1 MNLAR
6 FGVRNP
12 VPINLLM
19 AGFILAGIFAA
30 FNLRR
35 QFFPD
40 MTFDSVVVSMAYP
53 GASPADVETSIAKR
67 IENAL
72 VNIDEI
78 DEMRTTCVEGS
89 VSISVTFK
97 EGATNVDD
105 AIDEVRRT
113 VESIQ
118 DLPADVERPRVT
130 RLEPSMPVIMV
141 QIWGDVD
148 KQVMK
153 NAIRDIRDDLRT
165 FSDMGS
171 IGIGGDINNELTVE
185 IDQDSLIEHRISIS
199 QVSQSIATWM
209 REIPGGT
216 LRSKG
221 GDIVIR
227 TDTPE
232 ESSFELEQIVIRSRH
247 GGETLLLGDI
257 ATVQTTLVEIPVEV
271 RFNGKPAMNLF
282 VAKSGDQDIVKMA
295 EIVRSYVKGRM
306 GEPYDQNWKDVFSGG
321 RTVRQQAWQLGVDAQ
336 PLPSGTS
343 LSTFTDLARFVE
355 GRLNLLTE
363 NALYGGALV
372 FILLLLALNWKV
384 ALWVGIGLVIALGGT
399 LFIMSMFGITLNM
412 LTMFALI
419 LVLGL
424 LVDDAIVVAENIKAQ
439 HEQGVPA
446 MEAAVIGA
454 KQVMWPVVATVLT
467 SIVAFLPLSFIKGN
481 MGDLLGALPIVI
493 ACALAMS
500 LFESLLILPAHLGH
514 SLEKT
519 GKVVKTKIGVL
530 INRYEKARDRL
541 LFERII
547 PSYLWL
553 LNRVIRFRYISFSFA
568 IASLVV
574 SIGLVLGGRVG
585 YEFMTIPDAE
595 TIAVNLR
602 MPEGTP
608 FSQTTKMMERLEE
621 GARAQ
626 SQVHHIS
633 ALAGVQM
640 ATGGTSGGS
649 GGFSSNLGQ
658 LFIELTP
665 AETRTLNAGEVIDN
679 IRTTIGDVARLAD
692 SIGYEM
698 MSGAP
703 TGSDITIK
711 LQGTDEQDLIAAS
724 EEIQSDLRSYA
735 DVHDITDN
743 SAAGQRELHL
753 ELREGALSAGL
764 TLAELAQQV
773 RGAVYGIDAHVFAQG
788 DEEVDVRVKLGK
800 EFREN
805 VGALEQ
811 LWITTPAGISIPLV
825 EVVSISEQRGYSTI
839 HRFNRKRTVTVTA
852 EVVDGVSPESIT
864 LTLPFDQWRAAFPGV
879 DIAQGGRQEQQ
890 AEAFASLPIGFAAA
904 CLMIYVILAWLFGS
918 YFQPLIV
925 MLGIPFAMIGVIW
938 GHYFAGVSL
947 SFLSMIGF
955 VALSGVVVNDSLI
968 FVEFYNAKR
977 KEGESLREGL
987 LSAGGARL
995 RPIFLTTITTV
1006 LGLTPLM
1013 LEQSM
1018 QAKFLIPMA
1027 LAISFGLMS
1036 ATVLILLLL
1045 PALLVIGSDL
1055 QHVMFRLWNGS
1066 HDQRL

>member
-40 MTFDSVVVSMAYP
+40 MTFDSVSVTMAYP
-53 GASPADVETSIAKR
+53 GASPEDVETSIAKR
-67 IENAL
+67 IENAII
-72 VNIDEI
+72 NIDEV
-78 DEMRTTCVEGS
+78 DEIRTTCVEG
-89 VSISVTFK
+89 VASIFVTFK
-97 EGATNVDD
+97 EGTSNIDN
-105 AIDEVRRT
+105 AIDKVRRS
-113 VESIQ
+113 VDSIQ
-118 DLPADVERPRVT
+118 DLPVDAKKPVVT
-130 RLEPSMPVIMV
+130 RIEPKMPVIMV

-153 NAIRDIRDDLRT
+153 QAIRDVRDDLRT
-165 FSDMGS
+165 FEEMGS
-171 IGIGGDINNELTVE
+171 INVGGDINNELSVE
-185 IDQDSLIEHRISIS
+185 IDQDSLVEHGLSITQVAQSIS
-199 QVSQSIATWM
+199 SWM

-227 TDTPE
+227 TNTPE
-232 ESSFELEQIVIRSRH
+232 ESSLDLEEIVIRSRH
-247 GGETLLLGDI
+247 NGETLLLGDI
-257 ATVQTTLVEIPVEV
+257 ATVQNTLVDIPIAV
-271 RFNGKPAMNLF
+271 RFNGYPSMNMF

-295 EIVRSYVKGRM
+295 EIVRAYVKGRM
-306 GEPYDQNWKDVFSGG
+306 GEPYDQNWKDTFSRGG
-321 RTVRQQAWQLGVDAQ
+321 TVRQKAWQLGVDAH
-336 PLPSGTS
+336 PLPAGTS
-343 LSTFTDLARFVE
+343 LSTFIDLARFVE
-355 GRLNLLTE
+355 GRMNLLTE
-363 NALYGGALV
+363 NALYGGGLV
-372 FILLLLALNWKV
+372 FILLLLALNWRV
-384 ALWVGIGLVIALGGT
+384 ALWVGIGLVTALGGT
-399 LFIMSMFGITLNM
+399 LFIMSLFGITLNM
-412 LTMFALI
+412 LTMFGLI

-446 MEAAVIGA
+446 MEAAVTGA

-467 SIVAFLPLSFIKGN
+467 SIVAFLPLSFVKGN

-500 LFESLLILPAHLGH
+500 LFEALLILPAHLGH
-514 SLEKT
+514 SLKKSEKAA
-519 GKVVKTKIGVL
+519 KTKVGKL
-530 INRYEKARDRL
+530 INRFEKARD
-541 LFERII
+541 LFLFDTII
-547 PSYLWL
+547 PFYLRIL
-553 LNRVIRFRYISFSFA
+553 KLVIRFRYISLACAVS
-568 IASLVV
+568 SLIV
-574 SIGLVLGGRVG
+574 SVGLVMGGRVG

-608 FSQTTKMMERLEE
+608 FSQTTKMLEHLE
-621 GARAQ
+621 DGARSQ
-626 SQVHHIS
+626 PQVHHIS
-633 ALAGVQM
+633 TLSGVQM
-640 ATGGTSGGS
+640 ATEGTSGG
-649 GGFSSNLGQ
+649 FASNLGQ

-665 AETRTLNAGEVIDN
+665 AETRTLNASEVIDN
-679 IRTTIGDVARLAD
+679 IRSSVGDIAKLAN

-703 TGSDITIK
+703 SGTDITIV
-711 LQGTDEQDLIAAS
+711 LHAESERALIDAS
-724 EEIQSDLRSYA
+724 EQIKRDLRKYTA
-735 DVHDITDN
+735 VHDITDN
-743 SAAGQRELHL
+743 ASAGQRELHL
-753 ELREGALSAGL
+753 ELREGAASAGL
-764 TLAELAQQV
+764 TLPDLAMQV
-773 RGAVYGIDAHVFAQG
+773 KGAVYGIDAHVFAHG
-788 DEEVDVRVKLGK
+788 DEEVDIRVKLGK
-800 EFREN
+800 NLRQN

-811 LWITTPAGISIPLV
+811 LWVTTPAGISIPLV
-825 EVVSISEQRGYSTI
+825 EIANITEHRGYRTI
-839 HRFNRKRTVTVTA
+839 HRLNRKRTVTITA
-852 EVVDGVSPESIT
+852 EVIDGVSPESVT
-864 LTLPFDQWRAAFPGV
+864 STLPFDEWNATFPEV
-879 DIAQGGRQEQQ
+879 QIQKGGRQEQQ
-890 AEAFASLPIGFAAA
+890 VEAFSSLPIGFAAA

-918 YFQPLIV
+918 YYQPLVV

-977 KEGESLREGL
+977 VEGESLNEAL
-987 LSAGGARL
+987 ISAGGARL

-1045 PALLVIGSDL
+1045 PALLVIASDI
-1055 QHVMFRLWNGS
+1055 QQGAIALWNGS
-1066 HDQRL
+1066 NEQRL

>member
-40 MTFDSVVVSMAYP
+40 MTFDSVVISMAYP
-53 GASPADVETSIAKR
+53 GASPEDVESSIAKR
-67 IENAL
+67 IENVLIA
-72 VNIDEI
+72 IDEV
-78 DEMRTTCVEGS
+78 DEIRTTCVEGS

-97 EGATNVDD
+97 EGTANIDD
-105 AIDEVRRT
+105 AIDEVRRR
-113 VESIQ
+113 VDSIQ
-118 DLPADVERPRVT
+118 DLPTEVERPIVT
-130 RLEPSMPVIMV
+130 RMQPMMPVIMV
-141 QIWGDVD
+141 EIWGDVD

-153 NAIRDIRDDLRT
+153 EAIRDVRDDLRSFT
-165 FSDMGS
+165 EMGS
-171 IGIGGDINNELTVE
+171 LSVGGDINNELTVE
-185 IDQDSLIEHRISIS
+185 VDQDSLIEHGISITQVAQRISL
-199 QVSQSIATWM
+199 WM

-227 TDTPE
+227 TNTPE
-232 ESSFELEQIVIRSRH
+232 ESSLDIEEIVIRSQH
-247 GGETLLLGDI
+247 DGETLLLGDI
-257 ATVQTTLVEIPVEV
+257 ANVQTTLVDIPIAV
-271 RFNGKPAMNLF
+271 RFNGKPAMNMF
-282 VAKSGDQDIVKMA
+282 IAKSGDQDIVKMA
-295 EIVRSYVKGRM
+295 EIVRAYVKGRM
-306 GEPYDQNWKDVFSGG
+306 GEPYDQNWKDTFSGSQ
-321 RTVRQQAWQLGVDAQ
+321 TVRQTAWQLGVDAD
-336 PLPSGTS
+336 PLPKGTS
-343 LSTFTDLARFVE
+343 LTTFTDLARFVE
-355 GRLNLLTE
+355 GRLNLLTK

-372 FILLLLALNWKV
+372 FILLLLALNWRV
-384 ALWVGIGLVIALGGT
+384 ALWVGIGLITAFGGT
-399 LFIMSMFGITLNM
+399 LFIMSMVGITLNM

-446 MEAAVIGA
+446 MEAAVNGT
-454 KQVMWPVVATVLT
+454 KQVMWPVIATVLT
-467 SIVAFLPLSFIKGN
+467 SIVAFLPLTFVKGN

-514 SLEKT
+514 SLEKIEKAT
-519 GKVVKTKIGVL
+519 KTKIGKL
-530 INRYEKARDRL
+530 FDRYGKARDRL
-541 LFERII
+541 LFDRIV
-547 PSYLWL
+547 PAYLSL
-553 LNRVIRFRYISFSFA
+553 LSLVIRFRYISLSLA
-568 IASLVV
+568 IASLIV
-574 SIGLVLGGRVG
+574 SVGLVMGGRVG

-595 TIAVNLR
+595 TIAINVR
-602 MPEGTP
+602 MPQGTP
-608 FSQTTKMMERLEE
+608 FSQTTKMIEHLER
-621 GARAQ
+621 GSRSQ
-626 SQVHHIS
+626 SQVQHIS
-633 ALAGVQM
+633 SLSGVQM
-640 ATGGTSGGS
+640 ATGETG
-649 GGFSSNLGQ
+649 GGFSSNIGQ
-658 LFIELTP
+658 IFLELTP
-665 AETRTLNAGEVIDN
+665 AERRTLNASEVIDN
-679 IRTTIGDVARLAD
+679 IRTSIGDVAHLAD
-692 SIGYEM
+692 SIRYEM

-703 TGSDITIK
+703 SGADITLK
-711 LQGTDEQDLIAAS
+711 LHAENEQALLAAS
-724 EEIQSDLRSYA
+724 EQIQNDLRTYA
-735 DVHDITDN
+735 AVHDITDN
-743 SAAGQRELHL
+743 SSLGQRELHL
-753 ELREGALSAGL
+753 ELRDGAVSTGL
-764 TLAELAQQV
+764 TLSDLAQQV
-773 RGAVYGIDAHVFAQG
+773 RGAVYGIDAHVFAHG
-788 DEEVDVRVKLGK
+788 DEEVDIRVKLGK
-800 EFREN
+800 ELREN

-811 LWITTPAGISIPLV
+811 LWITTPAGVSIPLV
-825 EVVSISEQRGYSTI
+825 EVAHITEQRGYTSI
-839 HRFNRKRTVTVTA
+839 HRLNRKRTVTITA
-852 EVVDGVSPESIT
+852 EVIDGISPESVS
-864 LTLPFDQWRAAFPGV
+864 LTLPFDAWKNAFPNV
-879 DIAQGGRQEQQ
+879 EIQKGGRQEQQ

-918 YFQPLIV
+918 YFQPFIV

-977 KEGESLREGL
+977 AEGQSLRESL
-987 LSAGGARL
+987 LSAGAARL

-1027 LAISFGLMS
+1027 LAISFGLIS

-1045 PALLVIGSDL
+1045 PALLVIGSDI
-1055 QHVMFRLWNGS
+1055 QQSFSFLWNGKNG
-1066 HDQRL
+1066 QRL

>member
-40 MTFDSVVVSMAYP
+40 MTFDSVSVTMAYP
-53 GASPADVETSIAKR
+53 GASPEDVESSIAKR
-67 IENAL
+67 IENAII
-72 VNIDEI
+72 NIDEV
-78 DEMRTTCVEGS
+78 DEIRTTCVEG
-89 VSISVTFK
+89 VASIFVTFK
-97 EGATNVDD
+97 EGTSNIDN
-105 AIDEVRRT
+105 AIDKVRRS
-113 VESIQ
+113 VDSIQ
-118 DLPADVERPRVT
+118 DLPVDAKKPVVT
-130 RLEPSMPVIMV
+130 RIEPKMPVIMV

-153 NAIRDIRDDLRT
+153 QAIRDVRDDLRT
-165 FSDMGS
+165 FEEMGS
-171 IGIGGDINNELTVE
+171 INVGGDINNELSVE
-185 IDQDSLIEHRISIS
+185 IDQDSLVEHGLSITQVAQSIS
-199 QVSQSIATWM
+199 SWM

-227 TDTPE
+227 TNTPE
-232 ESSFELEQIVIRSRH
+232 ESSLDLEEIVIRSRH
-247 GGETLLLGDI
+247 NGETLLLGDI
-257 ATVQTTLVEIPVEV
+257 ATVQNTLVDIPIAV
-271 RFNGKPAMNLF
+271 RFNGYPSMNMF

-295 EIVRSYVKGRM
+295 EIVRAYVKGRM
-306 GEPYDQNWKDVFSGG
+306 GEPYDQNWKDTFSRGG
-321 RTVRQQAWQLGVDAQ
+321 TVRQKAWQLGVDAH
-336 PLPSGTS
+336 PLPAGTS
-343 LSTFTDLARFVE
+343 LSTFIDLARFVE
-355 GRLNLLTE
+355 GRMNLLTE
-363 NALYGGALV
+363 NALYGGGLV
-372 FILLLLALNWKV
+372 FILLLLALNWRV
-384 ALWVGIGLVIALGGT
+384 ALWVGIGLVTALGGT
-399 LFIMSMFGITLNM
+399 LFIMSLFGITLNM
-412 LTMFALI
+412 LTMFGLI

-446 MEAAVIGA
+446 MEAAVTGA

-467 SIVAFLPLSFIKGN
+467 SIVAFLPLSFVKGN

-500 LFESLLILPAHLGH
+500 LFEALLILPAHLGH
-514 SLEKT
+514 SLKKSEKAA
-519 GKVVKTKIGVL
+519 KTKVGKL
-530 INRYEKARDRL
+530 INRFEKARD
-541 LFERII
+541 LFLFDTII
-547 PSYLWL
+547 PFYLRIL
-553 LNRVIRFRYISFSFA
+553 KLVIRFRYISLACAVS
-568 IASLVV
+568 SLIV
-574 SIGLVLGGRVG
+574 SVGLVMGGRVG

-608 FSQTTKMMERLEE
+608 FSQTTKMLEHLE
-621 GARAQ
+621 DGARSQ
-626 SQVHHIS
+626 PQVHHIS
-633 ALAGVQM
+633 MLSGVQM
-640 ATGGTSGGS
+640 ATEGTSGG
-649 GGFSSNLGQ
+649 FASNLGQ

-665 AETRTLNAGEVIDN
+665 AETRTLNASEVIDN
-679 IRTTIGDVARLAD
+679 IRSSVGDIAKLAN

-703 TGSDITIK
+703 SGTDITIV
-711 LQGTDEQDLIAAS
+711 LHAESEQALIDAS
-724 EEIQSDLRSYA
+724 ERIKRDLRKYTA
-735 DVHDITDN
+735 VHDITDN
-743 SAAGQRELHL
+743 ASAGQRELHL
-753 ELREGALSAGL
+753 ELREGAASAGL
-764 TLAELAQQV
+764 TLPDLAMQV
-773 RGAVYGIDAHVFAQG
+773 KGAVYGIDAHVFAHG
-788 DEEVDVRVKLGK
+788 DEEVDIRVKLGK
-800 EFREN
+800 NLRQN

-811 LWITTPAGISIPLV
+811 FWVTTPAGISIPLV
-825 EVVSISEQRGYSTI
+825 EIANITEHRGYRTI
-839 HRFNRKRTVTVTA
+839 HRLNRKRTVTITA
-852 EVVDGVSPESIT
+852 EVIDGVSPESVT
-864 LTLPFDQWRAAFPGV
+864 STLPFDEWNATFPEV
-879 DIAQGGRQEQQ
+879 QIQKGGRQEQQ
-890 AEAFASLPIGFAAA
+890 VEAFSSLPIGFAAA

-918 YFQPLIV
+918 YYQPLVV

-977 KEGESLREGL
+977 VEGESLNEAL
-987 LSAGGARL
+987 ISAGGARL

-1045 PALLVIGSDL
+1045 PALLVIASDI
-1055 QHVMFRLWNGS
+1055 QQGASALWNGS
-1066 HDQRL
+1066 NEQRL

>member
-40 MTFDSVVVSMAYP
+40 MTFDSVSVTMAYP
-53 GASPADVETSIAKR
+53 GASPDDVESSIAKR
-67 IENAL
+67 IENAII
-72 VNIDEI
+72 NIDEV
-78 DEMRTTCVEGS
+78 DEIRTTCVEG
-89 VSISVTFK
+89 VASIFVTFK
-97 EGATNVDD
+97 EGTSNIDN
-105 AIDEVRRT
+105 AIDKVRRS
-113 VESIQ
+113 VDSIQ
-118 DLPADVERPRVT
+118 DLPVDAKKPVVT
-130 RLEPSMPVIMV
+130 RIEPKMPVIMV

-153 NAIRDIRDDLRT
+153 QAIRDVRDDLRT
-165 FSDMGS
+165 FEEMGS
-171 IGIGGDINNELTVE
+171 INVGGDINNELSVE
-185 IDQDSLIEHRISIS
+185 IDQDSLVEHGLSITQVAQSIS
-199 QVSQSIATWM
+199 SWM

-227 TDTPE
+227 TNTPE
-232 ESSFELEQIVIRSRH
+232 ESSLDLEEIVIRSRH
-247 GGETLLLGDI
+247 NGETLLLGDI
-257 ATVQTTLVEIPVEV
+257 ATVQNTLVDIPIAV
-271 RFNGKPAMNLF
+271 RFNGYPSMNMF

-295 EIVRSYVKGRM
+295 EIVRAYVKGRM
-306 GEPYDQNWKDVFSGG
+306 GEPYDQNWKDTFSRGG
-321 RTVRQQAWQLGVDAQ
+321 TVRQKAWQLGVDAH
-336 PLPSGTS
+336 PLPTGTS
-343 LSTFTDLARFVE
+343 LSTFIDLARFVE
-355 GRLNLLTE
+355 GRMNLLTE
-363 NALYGGALV
+363 NALYGGGLV
-372 FILLLLALNWKV
+372 FILLLLALNWRV
-384 ALWVGIGLVIALGGT
+384 ALWVGIGLVTALGGT
-399 LFIMSMFGITLNM
+399 LFIMSLFGITLNM
-412 LTMFALI
+412 LTMFGLI

-446 MEAAVIGA
+446 MEAAVTGA

-467 SIVAFLPLSFIKGN
+467 SIVAFLPLSFVKGN

-500 LFESLLILPAHLGH
+500 LFEALLILPAHLGH
-514 SLEKT
+514 SLKKSEKAA
-519 GKVVKTKIGVL
+519 KTKVGKL
-530 INRYEKARDRL
+530 INRFEKARD
-541 LFERII
+541 LFLFDTII
-547 PSYLWL
+547 PFYLRIL
-553 LNRVIRFRYISFSFA
+553 KLVIRFRYISLACAVS
-568 IASLVV
+568 SLIV
-574 SIGLVLGGRVG
+574 SVGLVMGGRVG

-608 FSQTTKMMERLEE
+608 FSQTTKMLEHLE
-621 GARAQ
+621 DGARSQ
-626 SQVHHIS
+626 PQVHHIS
-633 ALAGVQM
+633 TLSGVQM
-640 ATGGTSGGS
+640 ATEGTSGG
-649 GGFSSNLGQ
+649 FASNLGQ

-665 AETRTLNAGEVIDN
+665 AETRTLNASEVIDN
-679 IRTTIGDVARLAD
+679 IRSSVGDIAKLAN

-703 TGSDITIK
+703 SGTDITIV
-711 LQGTDEQDLIAAS
+711 LHAESERALIDAS
-724 EEIQSDLRSYA
+724 ERIKRDLRKYTA
-735 DVHDITDN
+735 VHDITDN
-743 SAAGQRELHL
+743 ASAGQRELHL
-753 ELREGALSAGL
+753 ELREGAASAGL
-764 TLAELAQQV
+764 TLPDLAMQV
-773 RGAVYGIDAHVFAQG
+773 KGAVYGIDAHVFAHG
-788 DEEVDVRVKLGK
+788 DEEVDIRVKLGK
-800 EFREN
+800 NLRQN

-811 LWITTPAGISIPLV
+811 LWVTTPAGISIPLV
-825 EVVSISEQRGYSTI
+825 EIANITEHRGYRTI
-839 HRFNRKRTVTVTA
+839 HRLNRKRTVTITA
-852 EVVDGVSPESIT
+852 EVIDGVSPESVT
-864 LTLPFDQWRAAFPGV
+864 STLPFDEWNATFPEV
-879 DIAQGGRQEQQ
+879 QIQKGGRQEQQ
-890 AEAFASLPIGFAAA
+890 VEAFSSLPIGFAAA

-918 YFQPLIV
+918 YYQPLVV

-977 KEGESLREGL
+977 VEGESLNEAL
-987 LSAGGARL
+987 ISAGGARL

-1045 PALLVIGSDL
+1045 PALLVIASDI
-1055 QHVMFRLWNGS
+1055 QQGASALWNGS
-1066 HDQRL
+1066 NEQRL

>member
-40 MTFDSVVVSMAYP
+40 MTFDSVSVTMAYP
-53 GASPADVETSIAKR
+53 GASPEDVESSIAKR
-67 IENAL
+67 IENAII
-72 VNIDEI
+72 NIDEV
-78 DEMRTTCVEGS
+78 DEIRTTCVEG
-89 VSISVTFK
+89 VASIFVTFK
-97 EGATNVDD
+97 EGTSNIDN
-105 AIDEVRRT
+105 AIDKVRRS
-113 VESIQ
+113 VDSIQ
-118 DLPADVERPRVT
+118 DLPVDAKKPVVT
-130 RLEPSMPVIMV
+130 RIEPKMPVIMV

-153 NAIRDIRDDLRT
+153 QAIRDVRDDLRT
-165 FSDMGS
+165 FEEMGS
-171 IGIGGDINNELTVE
+171 INVGGDINNELSVE
-185 IDQDSLIEHRISIS
+185 IDQDSLVEHGLSITQVAQSIS
-199 QVSQSIATWM
+199 SWM

-227 TDTPE
+227 TNTPE
-232 ESSFELEQIVIRSRH
+232 ESSLDLEELVIRSRH
-247 GGETLLLGDI
+247 NGETLLLGDI
-257 ATVQTTLVEIPVEV
+257 AKVQNTLVDIPIAV
-271 RFNGKPAMNLF
+271 RFNGYPSMNMF

-295 EIVRSYVKGRM
+295 EIVRAYVKGRM
-306 GEPYDQNWKDVFSGG
+306 GEPYDQNWKDTFSRGG
-321 RTVRQQAWQLGVDAQ
+321 TVRQKAWQLGVDAH
-336 PLPSGTS
+336 PLPAGTS
-343 LSTFTDLARFVE
+343 LSTFIDLARFVE
-355 GRLNLLTE
+355 GRMNLLTE
-363 NALYGGALV
+363 NALYGGGLV
-372 FILLLLALNWKV
+372 FILLLLALNWRV
-384 ALWVGIGLVIALGGT
+384 ALWVGIGLVTALGGT
-399 LFIMSMFGITLNM
+399 LFIMSLFGITLNM
-412 LTMFALI
+412 LTMFGLI

-446 MEAAVIGA
+446 MEAAVTGA

-467 SIVAFLPLSFIKGN
+467 SIVAFLPLSFVKGN

-500 LFESLLILPAHLGH
+500 LFEALLILPAHLGH
-514 SLEKT
+514 SLKKSEKAA
-519 GKVVKTKIGVL
+519 KTKVGKL
-530 INRYEKARDRL
+530 INRFEKARD
-541 LFERII
+541 LFLFDTII
-547 PSYLWL
+547 PFYLRIL
-553 LNRVIRFRYISFSFA
+553 KLVIRFRYISLACAVS
-568 IASLVV
+568 SLIV
-574 SIGLVLGGRVG
+574 SVGLVMGGRVG

-608 FSQTTKMMERLEE
+608 FSQTTKMLEHLE
-621 GARAQ
+621 DGARSQ
-626 SQVHHIS
+626 PQVHHIS
-633 ALAGVQM
+633 MLSGVQM
-640 ATGGTSGGS
+640 ATEGTSGG
-649 GGFSSNLGQ
+649 FASNLGQ

-665 AETRTLNAGEVIDN
+665 AETRTLNASEVIDN
-679 IRTTIGDVARLAD
+679 IRSSVGDIAKLAN

-703 TGSDITIK
+703 SGTDITIV
-711 LQGTDEQDLIAAS
+711 LHAESEQALIDAS
-724 EEIQSDLRSYA
+724 ERIKRDLRKYTA
-735 DVHDITDN
+735 VHDITDN
-743 SAAGQRELHL
+743 ASAGQRELHL
-753 ELREGALSAGL
+753 ELREGAASAGL
-764 TLAELAQQV
+764 TLPDLAMQV
-773 RGAVYGIDAHVFAQG
+773 KGAVYGIDAHVFAHG
-788 DEEVDVRVKLGK
+788 DEEVDIRVKLGK
-800 EFREN
+800 NLRQN

-811 LWITTPAGISIPLV
+811 FWVTTPAGISIPLV
-825 EVVSISEQRGYSTI
+825 EIANITEHRGYRTI
-839 HRFNRKRTVTVTA
+839 HRLNRKRTVTITA
-852 EVVDGVSPESIT
+852 EVIDGVSPESVT
-864 LTLPFDQWRAAFPGV
+864 STLPFDEWNATFPEV
-879 DIAQGGRQEQQ
+879 QIQKGGRQEQQ
-890 AEAFASLPIGFAAA
+890 IEAFSSLPIGFAAA

-918 YFQPLIV
+918 YYQPLVV

-977 KEGESLREGL
+977 VEGESLNEAL
-987 LSAGGARL
+987 ISAGGARL

-1045 PALLVIGSDL
+1045 PALLVIASDI
-1055 QHVMFRLWNGS
+1055 QQGASALWNGS
-1066 HDQRL
+1066 NEQRL

>member
-40 MTFDSVVVSMAYP
+40 MTFDSVSVTMAYP
-53 GASPADVETSIAKR
+53 GASPEDVESSIAKR
-67 IENAL
+67 IENVI
-72 VNIDEI
+72 VNIDEV
-78 DEMRTTCVEGS
+78 DEIRTTCVEG
-89 VSISVTFK
+89 VASIFVTFK
-97 EGATNVDD
+97 EGTSDVDN
-105 AIDEVRRT
+105 AIDEVRRS
-113 VESIQ
+113 VDSIQ
-118 DLPADVERPRVT
+118 DLPLDAKRPVVT
-130 RLEPSMPVIMV
+130 RIEPRMPVIMV

-153 NAIRDIRDDLRT
+153 QAIRDVRDDLRT
-165 FSDMGS
+165 FEEMGS
-171 IGIGGDINNELTVE
+171 INVGGDINNELSVE
-185 IDQDSLIEHRISIS
+185 IDQDSLVEHGLSITQVAQSIS
-199 QVSQSIATWM
+199 SWM

-227 TDTPE
+227 TNTPE
-232 ESSFELEQIVIRSRH
+232 ESSLDLEEIVVRSRH
-247 GGETLLLGDI
+247 NGETLLLGDI
-257 ATVQTTLVEIPVEV
+257 ATVKNTLVDIPIAV
-271 RFNGKPAMNLF
+271 RFNGYPSMNMF

-295 EIVRSYVKGRM
+295 EIVRAYVKGRM
-306 GEPYDQNWKDVFSGG
+306 GEPYDQNWKDTFSGG
-321 RTVRQQAWQLGVDAQ
+321 GTVRQQAWQLGVDAK
-336 PLPSGTS
+336 PLPAGTS
-343 LSTFTDLARFVE
+343 LTTFTDLARFVE
-355 GRLNLLTE
+355 GRMNLLTE
-363 NALYGGALV
+363 NALYGGGLV
-372 FILLLLALNWKV
+372 FILLLLALNWRV
-384 ALWVGIGLVIALGGT
+384 ALWVGIGLVTALGGT

-412 LTMFALI
+412 LTMFGLI

-446 MEAAVIGA
+446 MEAAVSGV

-467 SIVAFLPLSFIKGN
+467 SIVAFLPLSFVKGN

-500 LFESLLILPAHLGH
+500 LFEALLILPAHLGH
-514 SLEKT
+514 SLKKSEKAA
-519 GKVVKTKIGVL
+519 KTKVGKL
-530 INRYEKARDRL
+530 IDRFEKARDLL
-541 LFERII
+541 LFDTII
-547 PSYLWL
+547 PFYLRI
-553 LNRVIRFRYISFSFA
+553 LNLVIRFRYISLACAVS
-568 IASLVV
+568 SLIISV
-574 SIGLVLGGRVG
+574 GLVMGGRVG

-608 FSQTTKMMERLEE
+608 FSQTTKMLEHLE
-621 GARAQ
+621 NGARSQ
-626 SQVHHIS
+626 PQVHHIS
-633 ALAGVQM
+633 TLSGVQM
-640 ATGGTSGGS
+640 ATDATS

-665 AETRTLNAGEVIDN
+665 AETRTLNASEVIDN
-679 IRTTIGDVARLAD
+679 IRSSVGDIAKLAN

-703 TGSDITIK
+703 TGSDITIV
-711 LQGTDEQDLIAAS
+711 LHAESERSLIDAS
-724 EEIQSDLRSYA
+724 EQIKRDLRKYTA
-735 DVHDITDN
+735 VHDITDN
-743 SAAGQRELHL
+743 ASAGQRELHL
-753 ELREGALSAGL
+753 ELREGAASAGL
-764 TLAELAQQV
+764 TLPDLAMQV
-773 RGAVYGIDAHVFAQG
+773 RGAVYGIDAHVFAHG
-788 DEEVDVRVKLGK
+788 DEEVDIRVKLGK
-800 EFREN
+800 NLRQN

-811 LWITTPAGISIPLV
+811 LWVTTPAGISIPLV
-825 EVVSISEQRGYSTI
+825 EIANITEHRGYTTI
-839 HRFNRKRTVTVTA
+839 QRLNRKRTVTITA
-852 EVVDGVSPESIT
+852 EVIDSVSPESVT
-864 LTLPFDQWRAAFPGV
+864 LTLPFEEWNATFPEV
-879 DIAQGGRQEQQ
+879 QIQKGGRQEQQ

-918 YFQPLIV
+918 YYQPLVV

-938 GHYFAGVSL
+938 GHYFADVSL

-977 KEGESLREGL
+977 IEGESLQEAL
-987 LSAGGARL
+987 ISAGGARL

-1018 QAKFLIPMA
+1018 QAKFLVPMA

-1045 PALLVIGSDL
+1045 PALLVIASDI
-1055 QHVMFRLWNGS
+1055 QKGTSALWNGNNE
-1066 HDQRL
+1066 QRL

>member
-40 MTFDSVVVSMAYP
+40 MTFDSVSVTMAYP
-53 GASPADVETSIAKR
+53 GASPEDVESSIAKR
-67 IENAL
+67 IENAII
-72 VNIDEI
+72 NIDEV
-78 DEMRTTCVEGS
+78 DEIRTTCVEG
-89 VSISVTFK
+89 VASIFVTFK
-97 EGATNVDD
+97 EGTSNIDN
-105 AIDEVRRT
+105 AIDKVRRS
-113 VESIQ
+113 VDSIQ
-118 DLPADVERPRVT
+118 DLPVDAKKPVVT
-130 RLEPSMPVIMV
+130 RIEPKMPVIMV

-153 NAIRDIRDDLRT
+153 QAIRDVRDDLRT
-165 FSDMGS
+165 FEEMGS
-171 IGIGGDINNELTVE
+171 INVGGDINNELSVE
-185 IDQDSLIEHRISIS
+185 IDQDSLVEHGLSITQVAQSIS
-199 QVSQSIATWM
+199 SWM

-227 TDTPE
+227 TNTPE
-232 ESSFELEQIVIRSRH
+232 ESSLDLEEIVIRSRH
-247 GGETLLLGDI
+247 NGETLLLGDI
-257 ATVQTTLVEIPVEV
+257 ATVQNTLVDIPIAV
-271 RFNGKPAMNLF
+271 RFNGYPSMNMF

-295 EIVRSYVKGRM
+295 EIVRAYVKGRM
-306 GEPYDQNWKDVFSGG
+306 GEPYDQNWKDTFSRGG
-321 RTVRQQAWQLGVDAQ
+321 TVRQKAWQLGVDAH
-336 PLPSGTS
+336 PLPAGTS
-343 LSTFTDLARFVE
+343 LSTFIDLARFVE
-355 GRLNLLTE
+355 GRMNLLTE
-363 NALYGGALV
+363 NALYGGGLV
-372 FILLLLALNWKV
+372 FILLLLALNWRV
-384 ALWVGIGLVIALGGT
+384 ALWVGIGLVTALGGT
-399 LFIMSMFGITLNM
+399 LFIMSLFGITLNM
-412 LTMFALI
+412 LTMFGLI

-446 MEAAVIGA
+446 MEAAVTGA

-467 SIVAFLPLSFIKGN
+467 SIVAFLPLSFVKGN

-500 LFESLLILPAHLGH
+500 LFEALLILPAHLGH
-514 SLEKT
+514 SLKKSEKAA
-519 GKVVKTKIGVL
+519 KTKVGKL
-530 INRYEKARDRL
+530 INRFEKARD
-541 LFERII
+541 LFLFDTII
-547 PSYLWL
+547 PFYLRIL
-553 LNRVIRFRYISFSFA
+553 KLVIRFRYISLACAVS
-568 IASLVV
+568 SLIV
-574 SIGLVLGGRVG
+574 SVGLVMGGRVG

-608 FSQTTKMMERLEE
+608 FSQTTKMLEHLE
-621 GARAQ
+621 DGARSQ
-626 SQVHHIS
+626 PQVHHIS
-633 ALAGVQM
+633 TLSGVQM
-640 ATGGTSGGS
+640 ATEGTSGG
-649 GGFSSNLGQ
+649 FASNLGQ

-665 AETRTLNAGEVIDN
+665 AETRTLNASEVIDN
-679 IRTTIGDVARLAD
+679 IRSSVGDIAKLAN

-703 TGSDITIK
+703 SGTDITIV
-711 LQGTDEQDLIAAS
+711 LHAESEQALIDAS
-724 EEIQSDLRSYA
+724 ERIKRDLRKYTA
-735 DVHDITDN
+735 VHDITDN
-743 SAAGQRELHL
+743 ASAGQRELHL
-753 ELREGALSAGL
+753 ELREGAASAGL
-764 TLAELAQQV
+764 TLPDLAMQV
-773 RGAVYGIDAHVFAQG
+773 KGAVYGIDAHVFAHG
-788 DEEVDVRVKLGK
+788 DEEVDIRVKLGK
-800 EFREN
+800 NLRQN

-811 LWITTPAGISIPLV
+811 FWVTTPAGISIPLV
-825 EVVSISEQRGYSTI
+825 EIANITEHRGYRTI
-839 HRFNRKRTVTVTA
+839 HRLNRKRTVTITA
-852 EVVDGVSPESIT
+852 EVIDGVSPESVT
-864 LTLPFDQWRAAFPGV
+864 STLPFDEWNATFPEV
-879 DIAQGGRQEQQ
+879 QIQKGGRQEQQ
-890 AEAFASLPIGFAAA
+890 VEAFSSLPIGFAAA

-918 YFQPLIV
+918 YYQPLVV

-977 KEGESLREGL
+977 VEGESLNEAL
-987 LSAGGARL
+987 ISAGGARL

-1045 PALLVIGSDL
+1045 PALLVIASDI
-1055 QHVMFRLWNGS
+1055 QQGASALWNGS
-1066 HDQRL
+1066 NEQRL

>member
-1 MNLAR
+1 MNLAS

-40 MTFDSVVVSMAYP
+40 MTFDSVSVTMAYP
-53 GASPADVETSIAKR
+53 GASPEDVESSIAKR
-67 IENAL
+67 IENAII
-72 VNIDEI
+72 NIDEV
-78 DEMRTTCVEGS
+78 DEIRTTCVEG
-89 VSISVTFK
+89 VASIFVTFK
-97 EGATNVDD
+97 EGTSNIDN
-105 AIDEVRRT
+105 AIDKVRRS
-113 VESIQ
+113 VDSIQ
-118 DLPADVERPRVT
+118 DLPVDAKKPVVT
-130 RLEPSMPVIMV
+130 RIEPKMPVIMV

-153 NAIRDIRDDLRT
+153 QAIRDVRDDLRT
-165 FSDMGS
+165 FEEMGS
-171 IGIGGDINNELTVE
+171 INVGGDINNELSVE
-185 IDQDSLIEHRISIS
+185 IDQDSLVEHGLSITQVAQSIS
-199 QVSQSIATWM
+199 SWM

-227 TDTPE
+227 TNTPE
-232 ESSFELEQIVIRSRH
+232 ESSLDLEEIVIRSRH
-247 GGETLLLGDI
+247 NGETLLLGDI
-257 ATVQTTLVEIPVEV
+257 ATVQNTLVDIPIAV
-271 RFNGKPAMNLF
+271 RFNGYPSMNMF

-295 EIVRSYVKGRM
+295 EIVRAYVKGRM
-306 GEPYDQNWKDVFSGG
+306 GEPYDQNWKDTFSRGG
-321 RTVRQQAWQLGVDAQ
+321 TVRQKAWQLGVDAH
-336 PLPSGTS
+336 PLPAGTS
-343 LSTFTDLARFVE
+343 LSTFIDLARFVE
-355 GRLNLLTE
+355 GRMNLLTE
-363 NALYGGALV
+363 NALYGGGLV
-372 FILLLLALNWKV
+372 FILLLLALNWRV
-384 ALWVGIGLVIALGGT
+384 ALWVGIGLVTALGGT
-399 LFIMSMFGITLNM
+399 LFIMSLFGITLNM
-412 LTMFALI
+412 LTMFGLI

-446 MEAAVIGA
+446 MEAAVTGA

-467 SIVAFLPLSFIKGN
+467 SIVAFLPLSFVKGN

-500 LFESLLILPAHLGH
+500 LFEALLILPAHLGH
-514 SLEKT
+514 SLKKSEKAA
-519 GKVVKTKIGVL
+519 KTKVGKL
-530 INRYEKARDRL
+530 INRFEKARD
-541 LFERII
+541 LFLFDTII
-547 PSYLWL
+547 PFYLRIL
-553 LNRVIRFRYISFSFA
+553 KLVIRFRYISLACAVS
-568 IASLVV
+568 SLIV
-574 SIGLVLGGRVG
+574 SVGLVMGGRVG

-608 FSQTTKMMERLEE
+608 FSQTTKMLEHLE
-621 GARAQ
+621 DGARSQ
-626 SQVHHIS
+626 PQVHHIS
-633 ALAGVQM
+633 TLSGVQM
-640 ATGGTSGGS
+640 ATEGTSGG
-649 GGFSSNLGQ
+649 FASNLGQ

-665 AETRTLNAGEVIDN
+665 AETRTLNASEVIDN
-679 IRTTIGDVARLAD
+679 IRSSVGDIAKLAN

-703 TGSDITIK
+703 SGTDITIV
-711 LQGTDEQDLIAAS
+711 LHAESEQALIDAS
-724 EEIQSDLRSYA
+724 ERIKRDLRKYTA
-735 DVHDITDN
+735 VHDITDN
-743 SAAGQRELHL
+743 ASAGQRELHL
-753 ELREGALSAGL
+753 ELREGAASAGL
-764 TLAELAQQV
+764 TLPDLAMQV
-773 RGAVYGIDAHVFAQG
+773 KGAVYGIDAHVFAHG
-788 DEEVDVRVKLGK
+788 DEEVDIRVKLGK
-800 EFREN
+800 NLRQN

-811 LWITTPAGISIPLV
+811 FWVTTPAGISIPLV
-825 EVVSISEQRGYSTI
+825 EIANITEHRGYRTI
-839 HRFNRKRTVTVTA
+839 HRLNRKRTVTITA
-852 EVVDGVSPESIT
+852 EVIDGVSPESVT
-864 LTLPFDQWRAAFPGV
+864 STLPFDEWNATFPEV
-879 DIAQGGRQEQQ
+879 QIQKGGRQEQQ
-890 AEAFASLPIGFAAA
+890 VEAFSSLPIGFAAA

-918 YFQPLIV
+918 YYQPLVV

-977 KEGESLREGL
+977 VEGESLNEAL
-987 LSAGGARL
+987 ISAGGARL

-1045 PALLVIGSDL
+1045 PALLVIASDI
-1055 QHVMFRLWNGS
+1055 QQGASALWNGS
-1066 HDQRL
+1066 NEQRL

>member
-40 MTFDSVVVSMAYP
+40 MTFDSVSVTMAYP
-53 GASPADVETSIAKR
+53 GASPEDVESSIAKR
-67 IENAL
+67 IENAII
-72 VNIDEI
+72 NIDEV
-78 DEMRTTCVEGS
+78 DEIRTTCVEG
-89 VSISVTFK
+89 VASIFVTFK
-97 EGATNVDD
+97 EGTSNIDN
-105 AIDEVRRT
+105 AIDKVRRS
-113 VESIQ
+113 VDSIQ
-118 DLPADVERPRVT
+118 DLPVDAKKPVVT
-130 RLEPSMPVIMV
+130 RIEPKMPVIMV

-153 NAIRDIRDDLRT
+153 QAIRDVRDDLRT
-165 FSDMGS
+165 FEEMGS
-171 IGIGGDINNELTVE
+171 INVGGDINNELSVE
-185 IDQDSLIEHRISIS
+185 IDQDSLVEHGLSITQVAQSIS
-199 QVSQSIATWM
+199 SWM

-227 TDTPE
+227 TNTPE
-232 ESSFELEQIVIRSRH
+232 ESSLDLEEIVIRSRH
-247 GGETLLLGDI
+247 NGETLLLGDI
-257 ATVQTTLVEIPVEV
+257 ATVQNTLVDIPIAV
-271 RFNGKPAMNLF
+271 RFNGYPSMNMF

-295 EIVRSYVKGRM
+295 EIVRAYVKGRM
-306 GEPYDQNWKDVFSGG
+306 GEPYDQNWKDTFSRGG
-321 RTVRQQAWQLGVDAQ
+321 TVRQKAWQLGVDAH
-336 PLPSGTS
+336 PLPAGTS
-343 LSTFTDLARFVE
+343 LSTFIDLARFVE
-355 GRLNLLTE
+355 GRMNLLTE
-363 NALYGGALV
+363 NALYGGGLV
-372 FILLLLALNWKV
+372 FILLLLALNWRV
-384 ALWVGIGLVIALGGT
+384 ALWVGIGLVTALGGT
-399 LFIMSMFGITLNM
+399 LFIMSLFGITLNM
-412 LTMFALI
+412 LTMFGLI

-446 MEAAVIGA
+446 MEAAVTGA

-467 SIVAFLPLSFIKGN
+467 SIVAFLPLSFVKGN

-500 LFESLLILPAHLGH
+500 LFEALLILPAHLGH
-514 SLEKT
+514 SLKKSEKAA
-519 GKVVKTKIGVL
+519 KTKVGKL
-530 INRYEKARDRL
+530 INRFEKARD
-541 LFERII
+541 LFLFDTII
-547 PSYLWL
+547 PFYLRIL
-553 LNRVIRFRYISFSFA
+553 KLVIRFRYISLACAVS
-568 IASLVV
+568 SLIV
-574 SIGLVLGGRVG
+574 SVGLVMGGRVG

-608 FSQTTKMMERLEE
+608 FSQTTKMLEHLE
-621 GARAQ
+621 DGARSQ
-626 SQVHHIS
+626 PQVHHIS
-633 ALAGVQM
+633 TLSGVQM
-640 ATGGTSGGS
+640 ATEGTSGG
-649 GGFSSNLGQ
+649 FASNLGQ

-665 AETRTLNAGEVIDN
+665 AETRTLNASEVIDN
-679 IRTTIGDVARLAD
+679 IRSSVGDIAKLAN

-703 TGSDITIK
+703 SGTDITIV
-711 LQGTDEQDLIAAS
+711 LHAESERALIDAS
-724 EEIQSDLRSYA
+724 ERIKRDLRKYTA
-735 DVHDITDN
+735 VHDITDN
-743 SAAGQRELHL
+743 ASAGQRELHL
-753 ELREGALSAGL
+753 ELREGAASAGL
-764 TLAELAQQV
+764 TLPDLAMQV
-773 RGAVYGIDAHVFAQG
+773 KGAVYGIDAHVFAHG
-788 DEEVDVRVKLGK
+788 DEEVDIRVKLGK
-800 EFREN
+800 NLRQN

-811 LWITTPAGISIPLV
+811 LWVTTPAGISIPLV
-825 EVVSISEQRGYSTI
+825 EIANITEHRGYRTI
-839 HRFNRKRTVTVTA
+839 HRLNRKRTVTITA
-852 EVVDGVSPESIT
+852 EVIDGVSPESVT
-864 LTLPFDQWRAAFPGV
+864 STLPFDEWNATFPEV
-879 DIAQGGRQEQQ
+879 QIQKGGRQEQQ
-890 AEAFASLPIGFAAA
+890 VEAFSSLPIGFAAA

-918 YFQPLIV
+918 YYQPLVV

-977 KEGESLREGL
+977 VEGESLNEAL
-987 LSAGGARL
+987 ISAGGARL

-1045 PALLVIGSDL
+1045 PALLVIASDI
-1055 QHVMFRLWNGS
+1055 QQGASALWNGS
-1066 HDQRL
+1066 NEQRL

>member
-40 MTFDSVVVSMAYP
+40 MTFDSVSVTMAYP
-53 GASPADVETSIAKR
+53 GASPEDVESSIAKR

-72 VNIDEI
+72 VNIDEV
-78 DEMRTTCVEGS
+78 DEIRTTCAEGAA
-89 VSISVTFK
+89 SIFVTFK
-97 EGATNVDD
+97 EGTSNIDN
-105 AIDEVRRT
+105 AIDKVRRS
-113 VESIQ
+113 VDSIQ
-118 DLPADVERPRVT
+118 DLPVDAKKPVVT
-130 RLEPSMPVIMV
+130 RIEPRMPVIMV

-153 NAIRDIRDDLRT
+153 QAIRDVRDDLRT
-165 FSDMGS
+165 FEER
-171 IGIGGDINNELTVE
+171 DINNELSVE
-185 IDQDSLIEHRISIS
+185 IDQDSLVEHGLSITQVAQSIS
-199 QVSQSIATWM
+199 SWM

-227 TDTPE
+227 TNTPE
-232 ESSFELEQIVIRSRH
+232 ESSLDLEEIVIRSRH
-247 GGETLLLGDI
+247 NGETLLLGDI
-257 ATVQTTLVEIPVEV
+257 ATVQNTLVDIPIAV
-271 RFNGKPAMNLF
+271 RFNGYPSMNMF

-295 EIVRSYVKGRM
+295 EIVRAYVKGRM
-306 GEPYDQNWKDVFSGG
+306 GEPYDQNWKDTFSRGG
-321 RTVRQQAWQLGVDAQ
+321 TVRQKAWQLGVDAH
-336 PLPSGTS
+336 PLPAGTS
-343 LSTFTDLARFVE
+343 LSTFIDLARFVE
-355 GRLNLLTE
+355 GRMNLLTE
-363 NALYGGALV
+363 NALYGGCLV
-372 FILLLLALNWKV
+372 FILLLLALNWRV
-384 ALWVGIGLVIALGGT
+384 ALWVGIGLITALGGT
-399 LFIMSMFGITLNM
+399 LFIMSLFGITLNM
-412 LTMFALI
+412 LTMFGLI

-446 MEAAVIGA
+446 MEAAVTGA

-467 SIVAFLPLSFIKGN
+467 SIVAFLPLSFVKGN

-500 LFESLLILPAHLGH
+500 LFEALLILPAHLGH

-519 GKVVKTKIGVL
+519 EKAAKTKIGKL
-530 INRYEKARDRL
+530 INRFENARDKFLFDTIIPYYLRL
-541 LFERII
+541 LK
-547 PSYLWL
+547 L
-553 LNRVIRFRYISFSFA
+553 VIRFRYISLACAVS
-568 IASLVV
+568 SLIV
-574 SIGLVLGGRVG
+574 SVGLVMGGRVG

-608 FSQTTKMMERLEE
+608 FSQTTKMLEHLE
-621 GARAQ
+621 NGARSQ
-626 SQVHHIS
+626 PQVHHIS
-633 ALAGVQM
+633 TLSGVQM
-640 ATGGTSGGS
+640 ETEGTSGG
-649 GGFSSNLGQ
+649 FASNLGQ

-665 AETRTLNAGEVIDN
+665 AETRTLNASEVIDN
-679 IRTTIGDVARLAD
+679 IRSSVGDIAKLAS

-703 TGSDITIK
+703 SGSDITIV
-711 LQGTDEQDLIAAS
+711 LHAESERALIDAS
-724 EEIQSDLRSYA
+724 EQIKRELRKYTA
-735 DVHDITDN
+735 VHDITDN
-743 SAAGQRELHL
+743 ASAGQRELHL
-753 ELREGALSAGL
+753 ELREGAASAGL
-764 TLAELAQQV
+764 TLPDLAMQV
-773 RGAVYGIDAHVFAQG
+773 RGAVYGIDAHVFAHG
-788 DEEVDVRVKLGK
+788 DEEVDIRVKLGK
-800 EFREN
+800 NLRQN

-811 LWITTPAGISIPLV
+811 LWVTTPAGISIPLV
-825 EVVSISEQRGYSTI
+825 EIANITEHRGYRTI
-839 HRFNRKRTVTVTA
+839 HRLNRNRTVTITA
-852 EVVDGVSPESIT
+852 EVIDGVSPESVT
-864 LTLPFDQWRAAFPGV
+864 LTLPFDEWNATFPDV
-879 DIAQGGRQEQQ
+879 HIQKGGRQEQQ
-890 AEAFASLPIGFAAA
+890 VEAFASLPIGFAAA

-918 YFQPLIV
+918 YFQPLVV

-968 FVEFYNAKR
+968 FVEFYNAR
-977 KEGESLREGL
+977 RVEGESLKEAL

-1018 QAKFLIPMA
+1018 QAKFLVPMA

-1045 PALLVIGSDL
+1045 PALLVIASDI
-1055 QHVMFRLWNGS
+1055 QRGAATLWNGS
-1066 HDQRL
+1066 NDQML

>member
-40 MTFDSVVVSMAYP
+40 MTFDSVSVTMAYP
-53 GASPADVETSIAKR
+53 GASPEDVESSIAKR
-67 IENAL
+67 IENAI
-72 VNIDEI
+72 VNIDEV
-78 DEMRTTCVEGS
+78 DEIRTTCVEG
-89 VSISVTFK
+89 VASIFVTFK
-97 EGATNVDD
+97 EGTSNIDN
-105 AIDEVRRT
+105 AIDKVRRS
-113 VESIQ
+113 VDSIQ
-118 DLPADVERPRVT
+118 DLPIDAKKPVVT
-130 RLEPSMPVIMV
+130 RIEPKMPVIMV

-153 NAIRDIRDDLRT
+153 QAIRDVRDDLRT
-165 FSDMGS
+165 FEEMGS
-171 IGIGGDINNELTVE
+171 INVGGDINNELSVE
-185 IDQDSLIEHRISIS
+185 IDQDSLVEHGLSITQVAQSIS
-199 QVSQSIATWM
+199 SWM

-227 TDTPE
+227 TNTPE
-232 ESSFELEQIVIRSRH
+232 ESSLDLEEIVIRSRH
-247 GGETLLLGDI
+247 NGETLLLGDI
-257 ATVQTTLVEIPVEV
+257 ATVQNTLVDIPIAV
-271 RFNGKPAMNLF
+271 RFNGYPSMNMF

-295 EIVRSYVKGRM
+295 EIVRAYVKGRM
-306 GEPYDQNWKDVFSGG
+306 GEPYDQNWKDTFSRGG
-321 RTVRQQAWQLGVDAQ
+321 TVRQKAWQLGVDAH
-336 PLPSGTS
+336 PLPAGTS
-343 LSTFTDLARFVE
+343 LSTFIDLARFVE
-355 GRLNLLTE
+355 GRMNLLTE
-363 NALYGGALV
+363 NALYGGGLV
-372 FILLLLALNWKV
+372 FILLLLALNWRV
-384 ALWVGIGLVIALGGT
+384 ALWVGIGLVTALGGT
-399 LFIMSMFGITLNM
+399 LFIMSLFGITLNM
-412 LTMFALI
+412 LTMFGLI

-446 MEAAVIGA
+446 MEAAVTGA

-467 SIVAFLPLSFIKGN
+467 SIVAFLPLSFVKGN

-500 LFESLLILPAHLGH
+500 LFEALLILPAHLGH
-514 SLEKT
+514 SLKKSEKAA
-519 GKVVKTKIGVL
+519 KTKVGKL
-530 INRYEKARDRL
+530 INRFEKARD
-541 LFERII
+541 LFLFDTII
-547 PSYLWL
+547 PFYLRIL
-553 LNRVIRFRYISFSFA
+553 KLVIRFRYISLACAVS
-568 IASLVV
+568 SLIV
-574 SIGLVLGGRVG
+574 SVGLVMGGRVG

-608 FSQTTKMMERLEE
+608 FSQTTKMLEHLE
-621 GARAQ
+621 DGARSQ
-626 SQVHHIS
+626 PQVHHIS
-633 ALAGVQM
+633 TLSGVQM
-640 ATGGTSGGS
+640 ATEGTSGG
-649 GGFSSNLGQ
+649 FASNLGQ

-665 AETRTLNAGEVIDN
+665 AETRTLNASEVIDN
-679 IRTTIGDVARLAD
+679 IRSSVGDIAKLAN

-703 TGSDITIK
+703 SGTDITIV
-711 LQGTDEQDLIAAS
+711 LHAESERALIDAS
-724 EEIQSDLRSYA
+724 ERIKRDLRKYTA
-735 DVHDITDN
+735 VHDITDN
-743 SAAGQRELHL
+743 ASAGQRELHL
-753 ELREGALSAGL
+753 ELREGAASAGL
-764 TLAELAQQV
+764 TLPDLAMQV
-773 RGAVYGIDAHVFAQG
+773 KGAVYGIDAHVFAHG
-788 DEEVDVRVKLGK
+788 DEEVDIRVKLGK
-800 EFREN
+800 NLRQN

-811 LWITTPAGISIPLV
+811 LWVTTPAGISIPLV
-825 EVVSISEQRGYSTI
+825 EIANITEHRGYRTI
-839 HRFNRKRTVTVTA
+839 HRLNRKRTVTITA
-852 EVVDGVSPESIT
+852 EVIDGVSPESVT
-864 LTLPFDQWRAAFPGV
+864 STLPFDEWNATFPEV
-879 DIAQGGRQEQQ
+879 QIQKGGRQEQQ
-890 AEAFASLPIGFAAA
+890 VEAFSSLPIGFAAA

-918 YFQPLIV
+918 YYQPLVV

-977 KEGESLREGL
+977 VEGESLNEAL
-987 LSAGGARL
+987 ISAGGARL

-1045 PALLVIGSDL
+1045 PALLVIASDI
-1055 QHVMFRLWNGS
+1055 QQGASALWNGS
-1066 HDQRL
+1066 NEQRL

>member
-40 MTFDSVVVSMAYP
+40 MTFDSVSVTMAYP
-53 GASPADVETSIAKR
+53 GASPEDVESSIAKR
-67 IENAL
+67 IENAII
-72 VNIDEI
+72 NIDEV
-78 DEMRTTCVEGS
+78 DEIRTTCVEG
-89 VSISVTFK
+89 VASIFVTFK
-97 EGATNVDD
+97 EGTSNIDN
-105 AIDEVRRT
+105 AIDKVRRS
-113 VESIQ
+113 VDSIQ
-118 DLPADVERPRVT
+118 DLPVDAKKPVVT
-130 RLEPSMPVIMV
+130 RIEPKMPVIMV

-153 NAIRDIRDDLRT
+153 QAIRDVRDDLRT
-165 FSDMGS
+165 FEEMGS
-171 IGIGGDINNELTVE
+171 INVGGDINNELSVE
-185 IDQDSLIEHRISIS
+185 IDQDSLVEHGLSITQVAQSIS
-199 QVSQSIATWM
+199 SWM

-227 TDTPE
+227 TNTPE
-232 ESSFELEQIVIRSRH
+232 ESSLDLEEIVIRSRH
-247 GGETLLLGDI
+247 NGETLLLGDI
-257 ATVQTTLVEIPVEV
+257 ATVQNTLVDIPIAV
-271 RFNGKPAMNLF
+271 RFNGYPSMNMF

-295 EIVRSYVKGRM
+295 EIVRAYVKGRM
-306 GEPYDQNWKDVFSGG
+306 GEPYDQNWKDTFSRGG
-321 RTVRQQAWQLGVDAQ
+321 TVRQKAWQLGVDAH
-336 PLPSGTS
+336 PLPAGTS
-343 LSTFTDLARFVE
+343 LSTFIDLARFVE
-355 GRLNLLTE
+355 GRMNLLTE
-363 NALYGGALV
+363 NALYGGGLV
-372 FILLLLALNWKV
+372 FILLLLALNWRV
-384 ALWVGIGLVIALGGT
+384 ALWVGIGLVTALGGT
-399 LFIMSMFGITLNM
+399 LFIMSLFGITLNM
-412 LTMFALI
+412 LTMFGLI

-446 MEAAVIGA
+446 MEAAVTGA

-467 SIVAFLPLSFIKGN
+467 SIVAFLPLSFVKGN

-500 LFESLLILPAHLGH
+500 LFEALLILPAHLGH
-514 SLEKT
+514 SLKKSEKAA
-519 GKVVKTKIGVL
+519 KTKVGKL
-530 INRYEKARDRL
+530 INRFEKARD
-541 LFERII
+541 LFLFDTII
-547 PSYLWL
+547 PFYLRIL
-553 LNRVIRFRYISFSFA
+553 KLVIRFRYISLACAVS
-568 IASLVV
+568 SLIV
-574 SIGLVLGGRVG
+574 SVGLVMGGRVG

-608 FSQTTKMMERLEE
+608 FSQTTKMLEHLE
-621 GARAQ
+621 DGARSQ
-626 SQVHHIS
+626 PQVHHIS
-633 ALAGVQM
+633 MLSGVQM
-640 ATGGTSGGS
+640 ATEGTSGG
-649 GGFSSNLGQ
+649 FASNLGQ

-665 AETRTLNAGEVIDN
+665 AETRTLNASEVIDN
-679 IRTTIGDVARLAD
+679 IRSSVGDIAKLAN

-703 TGSDITIK
+703 SGTDITIV
-711 LQGTDEQDLIAAS
+711 LHAESEQALIDAS
-724 EEIQSDLRSYA
+724 EQIKRDLRKYTA
-735 DVHDITDN
+735 VHDITDN
-743 SAAGQRELHL
+743 ASAGQRELHL
-753 ELREGALSAGL
+753 ELREGAASAGL
-764 TLAELAQQV
+764 TLPDLAMQV
-773 RGAVYGIDAHVFAQG
+773 KGAVYGIDAHVFAHG
-788 DEEVDVRVKLGK
+788 DEEVDIRVKLGK
-800 EFREN
+800 NLRQN

-811 LWITTPAGISIPLV
+811 FWVTTPAGISIPLV
-825 EVVSISEQRGYSTI
+825 EIANITEHRGYRTI
-839 HRFNRKRTVTVTA
+839 HRLNRKRTVTITA
-852 EVVDGVSPESIT
+852 EVIDGVSPESVT
-864 LTLPFDQWRAAFPGV
+864 STLPFDEWNATFPEV
-879 DIAQGGRQEQQ
+879 QIQKGGRQEQQ
-890 AEAFASLPIGFAAA
+890 VEAFSSLPIGFAAA

-918 YFQPLIV
+918 YYQPLVV

-977 KEGESLREGL
+977 VEGESLNEAL

-1045 PALLVIGSDL
+1045 PALLVIASDI
-1055 QHVMFRLWNGS
+1055 QQGASALWNGS
-1066 HDQRL
+1066 NEQRL

>member
-40 MTFDSVVVSMAYP
+40 MTFDSVSVTMAYP
-53 GASPADVETSIAKR
+53 GASPEDVESSIAKR
-67 IENAL
+67 IENAII
-72 VNIDEI
+72 NIDEV
-78 DEMRTTCVEGS
+78 DEIRTTCVEG
-89 VSISVTFK
+89 VASIFVTFK
-97 EGATNVDD
+97 EGTSNIDN
-105 AIDEVRRT
+105 AIDKVRRS
-113 VESIQ
+113 VDSIQ
-118 DLPADVERPRVT
+118 DLPVDAKKPVVT
-130 RLEPSMPVIMV
+130 RIEPKMPVIMV

-153 NAIRDIRDDLRT
+153 QAIRDVRDDLRT
-165 FSDMGS
+165 FEEMGS
-171 IGIGGDINNELTVE
+171 INVGGDINNELSVE
-185 IDQDSLIEHRISIS
+185 IDQDSLVEHGLSITQVAQSIS
-199 QVSQSIATWM
+199 SWM

-227 TDTPE
+227 TNTPE
-232 ESSFELEQIVIRSRH
+232 ESSLDLEEIVIRSRH
-247 GGETLLLGDI
+247 NGETLLLGDI
-257 ATVQTTLVEIPVEV
+257 ATVQNTLVDIPIAV
-271 RFNGKPAMNLF
+271 RFNGYPSMNMF

-295 EIVRSYVKGRM
+295 EIVRAYVKGRM
-306 GEPYDQNWKDVFSGG
+306 GEPYDQNWKDTFSRGG
-321 RTVRQQAWQLGVDAQ
+321 TVRQKAWQLGVDAH
-336 PLPSGTS
+336 PLPAGTS
-343 LSTFTDLARFVE
+343 LTTFIDLARFVE
-355 GRLNLLTE
+355 GRMNLLTE
-363 NALYGGALV
+363 NALYGGGLV
-372 FILLLLALNWKV
+372 FILLLLALNWRV
-384 ALWVGIGLVIALGGT
+384 ALWVGIGLVTALGGT
-399 LFIMSMFGITLNM
+399 LFIMSLFGITLNM
-412 LTMFALI
+412 LTMFGLI

-446 MEAAVIGA
+446 MEAAVTGA

-467 SIVAFLPLSFIKGN
+467 SIVAFLPLSFVKGN

-500 LFESLLILPAHLGH
+500 LFEALLILPAHLGH
-514 SLEKT
+514 SLKKSEKAA
-519 GKVVKTKIGVL
+519 KTKVGKL
-530 INRYEKARDRL
+530 INRFEKARD
-541 LFERII
+541 LFLFDTII
-547 PSYLWL
+547 PFYLRIL
-553 LNRVIRFRYISFSFA
+553 KLVIRFRYISLACAVS
-568 IASLVV
+568 SLIV
-574 SIGLVLGGRVG
+574 SVGLVMGGRVG

-608 FSQTTKMMERLEE
+608 FSQTTKMLEHLE
-621 GARAQ
+621 DGARSQ
-626 SQVHHIS
+626 PQVHHIS
-633 ALAGVQM
+633 MLSGVQM
-640 ATGGTSGGS
+640 ATEGTSGG
-649 GGFSSNLGQ
+649 FASNLGQ

-665 AETRTLNAGEVIDN
+665 AETRTLNASEVIDN
-679 IRTTIGDVARLAD
+679 IRSSVGDIAKLAN

-703 TGSDITIK
+703 SGTDITIV
-711 LQGTDEQDLIAAS
+711 LHAESEQALIDAS
-724 EEIQSDLRSYA
+724 ERIKRDLRKYTA
-735 DVHDITDN
+735 VHDITDN
-743 SAAGQRELHL
+743 ASAGQRELHL
-753 ELREGALSAGL
+753 ELREGAASAGL
-764 TLAELAQQV
+764 TLPDLAMQV
-773 RGAVYGIDAHVFAQG
+773 KGAVYGIDAHVFAHG
-788 DEEVDVRVKLGK
+788 DEEVDIRVKLGK
-800 EFREN
+800 NLRQN

-811 LWITTPAGISIPLV
+811 FWVTTPAGISIPLV
-825 EVVSISEQRGYSTI
+825 EIANITEHRGYRTI
-839 HRFNRKRTVTVTA
+839 HRLNRKRTVTITA
-852 EVVDGVSPESIT
+852 EVIDGVSPESVT
-864 LTLPFDQWRAAFPGV
+864 STLPFDEWNATFPEV
-879 DIAQGGRQEQQ
+879 QIQKGGRQEQQ
-890 AEAFASLPIGFAAA
+890 VEAFSSLPIGFAAA

-918 YFQPLIV
+918 YYQPLVV

-977 KEGESLREGL
+977 VEGESLNEAL

-1045 PALLVIGSDL
+1045 PALLVIASDI
-1055 QHVMFRLWNGS
+1055 QQGASALWNGS
-1066 HDQRL
+1066 NEQRL

>member
-40 MTFDSVVVSMAYP
+40 MTFDSVSVTMAYP
-53 GASPADVETSIAKR
+53 GASPEDVESSIAKR
-67 IENAL
+67 IENAI
-72 VNIDEI
+72 VNIDEV
-78 DEMRTTCVEGS
+78 DEIRTTCAEG
-89 VSISVTFK
+89 VASIFVTFK
-97 EGATNVDD
+97 EGTSNIDN
-105 AIDEVRRT
+105 AIDKVRRS
-113 VESIQ
+113 VDSIQ
-118 DLPADVERPRVT
+118 DLPVDAKKPVVT
-130 RLEPSMPVIMV
+130 RIEPKMPVIMV

-153 NAIRDIRDDLRT
+153 QAIRDVRDDLRT
-165 FSDMGS
+165 FEEMGS
-171 IGIGGDINNELTVE
+171 INVGGDINNELSVE
-185 IDQDSLIEHRISIS
+185 IDQDSLVEHGLSITQVAQSIS
-199 QVSQSIATWM
+199 SWM

-227 TDTPE
+227 TNTPE
-232 ESSFELEQIVIRSRH
+232 ESSLDLEEIVIRSRH
-247 GGETLLLGDI
+247 NGETLLLGDI
-257 ATVQTTLVEIPVEV
+257 ATVQNTLVDIPIAV
-271 RFNGKPAMNLF
+271 RFNGYPSMNMF

-295 EIVRSYVKGRM
+295 EIVRAYVKGRM
-306 GEPYDQNWKDVFSGG
+306 GEPYDQNWKDTFSRGG
-321 RTVRQQAWQLGVDAQ
+321 TVRQKAWQLGVDAH
-336 PLPSGTS
+336 PLPAGTS
-343 LSTFTDLARFVE
+343 LSTFIDLARFVE
-355 GRLNLLTE
+355 GRMNLLTE
-363 NALYGGALV
+363 NALYGGGLV
-372 FILLLLALNWKV
+372 FILLLLALNWRV
-384 ALWVGIGLVIALGGT
+384 ALWVGIGLITALGGT

-412 LTMFALI
+412 LTMFGLI

-446 MEAAVIGA
+446 MEAAVTGA

-467 SIVAFLPLSFIKGN
+467 SIVAFLPLSFVKGN

-500 LFESLLILPAHLGH
+500 LFEALLILPAHLGH
-514 SLEKT
+514 SLKKTEKAA
-519 GKVVKTKIGVL
+519 KTKVGKL
-530 INRYEKARDRL
+530 INRFEKARD
-541 LFERII
+541 LFLFDTII
-547 PSYLWL
+547 PFYLRIL
-553 LNRVIRFRYISFSFA
+553 KLVIRFRYISLACA
-568 IASLVV
+568 ISSLIV
-574 SIGLVLGGRVG
+574 SVGLVMGGRVG

-608 FSQTTKMMERLEE
+608 FSQTTKMLEHLE
-621 GARAQ
+621 NGARSQ
-626 SQVHHIS
+626 PQVHHIS
-633 ALAGVQM
+633 TLSGVQM
-640 ATGGTSGGS
+640 QTEGTSGG
-649 GGFSSNLGQ
+649 FASNLGQ

-665 AETRTLNAGEVIDN
+665 AETRTLNASEVIDN
-679 IRTTIGDVARLAD
+679 IRSSVGDIAKLAN

-703 TGSDITIK
+703 SGSDITIV
-711 LQGTDEQDLIAAS
+711 LHAESERALIDAS
-724 EEIQSDLRSYA
+724 EQIKSDLRKYTA
-735 DVHDITDN
+735 VHDITDN
-743 SAAGQRELHL
+743 ASAGQRELHL
-753 ELREGALSAGL
+753 ELREGAASAGL
-764 TLAELAQQV
+764 TLPDLAMQV
-773 RGAVYGIDAHVFAQG
+773 RGAVYGIDAHVFAHG
-788 DEEVDVRVKLGK
+788 DEEVDIRVKLGK
-800 EFREN
+800 NLRQN

-811 LWITTPAGISIPLV
+811 LWVTTPAGISIPLV
-825 EVVSISEQRGYSTI
+825 EIANITEQRGYRTI
-839 HRFNRKRTVTVTA
+839 HRLNRKRTVTITA
-852 EVVDGVSPESIT
+852 EVIDGVSPESVT
-864 LTLPFDQWRAAFPGV
+864 LTLPFDEWNATFPDV
-879 DIAQGGRQEQQ
+879 HIQKGGRQEQQ
-890 AEAFASLPIGFAAA
+890 VEAFASLPIGFAAA

-918 YFQPLIV
+918 YFQPLVV

-977 KEGESLREGL
+977 VEGESLNEAL
-987 LSAGGARL
+987 ISAGGARL

-1045 PALLVIGSDL
+1045 PALLVIASDI
-1055 QHVMFRLWNGS
+1055 QQGASALWNGS
-1066 HDQRL
+1066 NEQRL

>member
-40 MTFDSVVVSMAYP
+40 MTFDSVSVTMAYP
-53 GASPADVETSIAKR
+53 GASPEDVETSIAKR
-67 IENAL
+67 IENAII
-72 VNIDEI
+72 NIDEV
-78 DEMRTTCVEGS
+78 DEIRTTCVEGLA
-89 VSISVTFK
+89 SIFVTFK
-97 EGATNVDD
+97 EGTSNIDN
-105 AIDEVRRT
+105 AIDKVRRS
-113 VESIQ
+113 VDSIQ
-118 DLPADVERPRVT
+118 DLPVDAKKPVVT
-130 RLEPSMPVIMV
+130 RIEPKMPVIMV

-153 NAIRDIRDDLRT
+153 QAIRDVRDDLRT
-165 FSDMGS
+165 FEEMGS
-171 IGIGGDINNELTVE
+171 INVGGDINNELSVE
-185 IDQDSLIEHRISIS
+185 IDQDSLVEHGLSITQVAQSIS
-199 QVSQSIATWM
+199 SWM

-227 TDTPE
+227 TNTPE
-232 ESSFELEQIVIRSRH
+232 ESSLDLEEIVIRSRH
-247 GGETLLLGDI
+247 NGETLLLGDI
-257 ATVQTTLVEIPVEV
+257 ATVQNTLVDIPIAV
-271 RFNGKPAMNLF
+271 RFNGYPSMNMF

-295 EIVRSYVKGRM
+295 EIVRAYVKGRM
-306 GEPYDQNWKDVFSGG
+306 GEPYDQNWKDTFSRGG
-321 RTVRQQAWQLGVDAQ
+321 TVRQKAWQLGVDAH
-336 PLPSGTS
+336 PLPAGTS
-343 LSTFTDLARFVE
+343 LSTFIDLARFVE
-355 GRLNLLTE
+355 GRMNLLTE
-363 NALYGGALV
+363 NALYGGGLV
-372 FILLLLALNWKV
+372 FILLLLALNWRV
-384 ALWVGIGLVIALGGT
+384 ALWVGIGLVTALGGT
-399 LFIMSMFGITLNM
+399 LFIMSLFGITLNM
-412 LTMFALI
+412 LTMFGLI

-446 MEAAVIGA
+446 MEAAVTGA

-467 SIVAFLPLSFIKGN
+467 SIVAFLPLSFVKGN

-500 LFESLLILPAHLGH
+500 LFEALLILPAHLGH
-514 SLEKT
+514 SLKKSEKAA
-519 GKVVKTKIGVL
+519 KTKVGKL
-530 INRYEKARDRL
+530 INRFEKARD
-541 LFERII
+541 LFLFDTII
-547 PSYLWL
+547 PFYLRIL
-553 LNRVIRFRYISFSFA
+553 KLVIRFRYISLACAVS
-568 IASLVV
+568 SLIV
-574 SIGLVLGGRVG
+574 SVGLVMGGRVG

-608 FSQTTKMMERLEE
+608 FSQTTKMLEHLE
-621 GARAQ
+621 DGARSQ
-626 SQVHHIS
+626 PQVHHIS
-633 ALAGVQM
+633 TLSGVQM
-640 ATGGTSGGS
+640 ATEGTSGG
-649 GGFSSNLGQ
+649 FASNLGQ

-665 AETRTLNAGEVIDN
+665 AETRTLNASEVIDN
-679 IRTTIGDVARLAD
+679 IRSSVGDIAKLAN

-703 TGSDITIK
+703 SGTDITIV
-711 LQGTDEQDLIAAS
+711 LHAESELALIDAS
-724 EEIQSDLRSYA
+724 EQIKRDLRKYSA
-735 DVHDITDN
+735 VHDITDN
-743 SAAGQRELHL
+743 ASAGQRELHL
-753 ELREGALSAGL
+753 ELREGAASAGL
-764 TLAELAQQV
+764 TLPDLAMQV
-773 RGAVYGIDAHVFAQG
+773 KGAVYGIDAHVFAHG
-788 DEEVDVRVKLGK
+788 DEEVDIRVKLGK
-800 EFREN
+800 NLRQN

-811 LWITTPAGISIPLV
+811 FWVTTPAGISIPLV
-825 EVVSISEQRGYSTI
+825 EIANITEHRGYRTI
-839 HRFNRKRTVTVTA
+839 HRLNRKRTVTITA
-852 EVVDGVSPESIT
+852 EVIDGVSPESVT
-864 LTLPFDQWRAAFPGV
+864 STLPFDEWNATFPEV
-879 DIAQGGRQEQQ
+879 QIQKGGRQEQQ
-890 AEAFASLPIGFAAA
+890 VEAFSSLPIGFAAA

-918 YFQPLIV
+918 YYQPLVV

-977 KEGESLREGL
+977 VEGESLNEAL
-987 LSAGGARL
+987 ISAGGARL

-1045 PALLVIGSDL
+1045 PALLVIASDI
-1055 QHVMFRLWNGS
+1055 QQGASALWNGS
-1066 HDQRL
+1066 NEQRL